1 MKIFPSAN
9 NFIGIDIG
17 STSIKIVELK
27 KEKDQLRLVNYGF
40 SENTV
45 PTKIEQAKDLKPI
58 AEIIK
63 KIQSKANIK
72 GMEAYTALPT
82 FSVFTSV
89 LNLSNVLEKD
99 IPSAVH
105 WEAKKVI
112 PLPLEDMILDWKQI
126 DPPVKSGPA
135 NVKILLTGAPKL
147 LVKKYIS
154 IFKETNIHLKS
165 METET
170 FSLIR
175 SLVGN
180 DKSTVMIVEIGA
192 STTDVSIIDKGI
204 PMLSRSIDVG
214 GDTITKTLSNRLK
227 LEFDQADQFKHDL
240 GVEQEENNENPASK
254 VVMESL
260 GPVINEIKYAME
272 LYLNKNN
279 AKTEKIILS
288 GGSAM
293 LPNLSEYL
301 SKVLDKKVVIGNP
314 WDRISCQ
321 IDLKPLLDEI
331 GPRMSVAV
339 GLAMYGF
346 GK

>member
-1 MKIFPSAN
+1 MKIFPSSN
-9 NFIGIDIG
+9 NFIGIDLG
-17 STSIKIVELK
+17 STSIKIVELR

-40 SENTV
+40 SENTS
-45 PTKIEQAKDLKPI
+45 PIKIEQIKDVKPI
-58 AEIIK
+58 AKIIK
-63 KIQSKANIK
+63 KIQRKTHIK
-72 GMEAYTALPT
+72 GLEAYTALPT

-89 LNLSNVLEKD
+89 LNLSNVLAKD

-126 DPPVKSGPA
+126 DPPNKKGPA
-135 NVKILLTGAPKL
+135 NVRVLLTGAPKL
-147 LVKKYIS
+147 LVRKYIS
-154 IFKETNIHLKS
+154 IFKETDIHLKS

-175 SLVGN
+175 SLIGN
-180 DKSTVMIVEIGA
+180 DKSTIMIVEIGA
-192 STTDVSIIDKGI
+192 STTDVTIIDKGI

-214 GDTITKTLSNRLK
+214 GNTITKTLSSRLK
-227 LEFDQADQFKHDL
+227 VSPEHAEQFKYDL
-240 GVEQEENNENPASK
+240 GLESVADDGSASK
-254 VVMESL
+254 VVMEAL
-260 GPVINEIKYAME
+260 GPVVNEMKYAME
-272 LYLNKNN
+272 LYANKNN
-279 AKTEKIILS
+279 VSTEKIILS

-293 LPNLSEYL
+293 LPNLPEYL

-314 WDRISCQ
+314 WDRVSCQ
-321 IDLKPLLDEI
+321 VDLKPLLDEI